1 MLLYPIKFYLGY
13 KLALIFTETKA
24 KRKTL
29 ISCFIVSIRPKYPKF

>member
-29 ISCFIVSIRPKYPKF
+29 ISCFIVSIRSKYPNF